1 MYFSSFC
8 QFWRFSVLGTEIWAV
23 TNLWFF
29 FREAEADLGHR
40 IGYRVH
46 VSLHTRLCAEIL
58 AVTFFSFSWF
68 LARFSACERSQNW
81 WISVFWWFPTI
92 PRPKTIAENPESW
105 GKKLKSTISAHKPP
119 INTSSDQIPNPR
131 SAWPSRKKNHNLVT
145 TQTANLKCAKRRL
158 LHRAPDL
165 GFPEIHPSLREDI
178 SELKRS

>member
-8 QFWRFSVLGTEIWAV
+8 QFWRFSVLGTEIWGV
-23 TNLWFF
+23 NLFCFF
-29 FREAEADLGHR
+29 AEKLK
-40 IGYRVH
+40 RVGARYWLQSKFTYPL
-46 VSLHTRLCAEIL
+46 VCRNTRGNII
-58 AVTFFSFSWF
+58 FSFSRC

-81 WISVFWWFPTI
+81 MISVFWWFPTI
-92 PRPKTIAENPESW
+92 PRPQTIAENPESW
-105 GKKLKSTISAHKPP
+105 EKNQNRLFRHINHLSTRVLTKYRTPDPLDLLGKKT
-119 INTSSDQIPNPR
+119 TT
-131 SAWPSRKKNHNLVT
+131 WVT